1 MSRIVTVL
9 KKLKKRKY
17 FSLLNIVVCGYLYFS
32 RINQSALIS
41 ILPFITPTNARKLLD
56 KYRKSLTKQEC
67 EHLLGEINKFDQG
80 KRIEPTVKMK
90 IAICLS
96 GEPRS
101 YIHCI
106 ESFKRF
112 FHGHDIDIYIAS
124 KNEHVNEDLMAQYN
138 TKNVNTYSDPSFKEL
153 EAEGF
158 KKFGFKSERDG
169 LLVANASPNLY
180 PMWYG
185 VYKSVE
191 YLINNPDIASQ
202 YDAICRCRFD
212 NFFIKPMD
220 ITSFPKNSIFVDPNY
235 NEHNGFSDHLAIGEP
250 ESMIKYLSLFNWI
263 EESFLQDFGEKGY
276 LPERVLKKYLLEHC
290 KINVVP
296 YEFESRLFRDSFVG
310 LPSYKIPLKD
320 FKINRDRNVR
330 LNKYIKDNYPEF
342 LPVVK

>member
-1 MSRIVTVL
+1 MSDIVVVL

-32 RINQSALIS
+32 RVNQSTFIS
-41 ILPFITPTNARKLLD
+41 ILPFITPTNARKLLG
-56 KYRKSLTKQEC
+56 KYRNKFTKREC
-67 EHLLGEINKFDQG
+67 EHLFNEINKFDQG
-80 KRIEPTVKMK
+80 KRVDPVVKMK

-101 YIHCI
+101 YAHCI

-124 KNEHVNEDLMAQYN
+124 KNERVNEDLKAKYDTN
-138 TKNVNTYSDPSFKEL
+138 NLFPYTDPSFREL

-158 KKFGFKSERDG
+158 KRFGFKSERDG

-191 YLINNPDIASQ
+191 YLINNPDVASQ

-220 ITSFPKNSIFVDPNY
+220 ITSFSKNSIFVDPNY
-235 NEHNGFSDHLAIGEP
+235 NEHGGFSDHLAIGEP
-250 ESMIKYLSLFNWI
+250 EAMIKYLSLFNWI
-263 EESFLQDFGEKGY
+263 KESFLQDFGEKGY

-290 KINVVP
+290 NVDVVP

-320 FKINRDRNVR
+320 FQINRDRNVR

-342 LPVVK
+342 LPTVK

>member
-1 MSRIVTVL
+1 MSNIVTVL

-17 FSLLNIVVCGYLYFS
+17 FSLLNIVVCGYLSFS
-32 RINQSALIS
+32 RVNQSTFIS
-41 ILPFITPTNARKLLD
+41 ILPFITPRRATKLLG
-56 KYRKSLTKQEC
+56 KYRKEFTKLEC
-67 EHLLGEINKFDQG
+67 ECLLSEINKFDQDIRVNPAE
-80 KRIEPTVKMK
+80 KKK
-90 IAICLS
+90 IAICMS

-124 KNEHVNEDLMAQYN
+124 KNELVNEDLMAQYN
-138 TKNVNTYSDPSFKEL
+138 TKNVNTYSDPSFKGL

-158 KKFGFKSERDG
+158 KRFGFKSERDG

-191 YLINNPDIASQ
+191 YLINNPDVASQ

-250 ESMIKYLSLFNWI
+250 EAMIKYLSLFNWI
-263 EESFLQDFGEKGY
+263 EESFLQDFGDKGY

-296 YEFESRLFRDSFVG
+296 YDFESRLFRDSFVG
-310 LPSYKIPLKD
+310 LSSYKIPLKD
-320 FKINRDRNVR
+320 FQVNRDRNVR
-330 LNKYIKDNYPEF
+330 LNNYIKENYPEL
-342 LPVVK
+342 LPAVK

>member
-1 MSRIVTVL
+1 MSDIVKIL
-9 KKLKKRKY
+9 KKLKKREY
-17 FSLLNIVVCGYLYFS
+17 FGLLNIVVYCYLKFS
-32 RINQSALIS
+32 NVNKNTFILIFPFVTPALS
-41 ILPFITPTNARKLLD
+41 RKLLG
-56 KYRKSLTKQEC
+56 KHSKAFTKVEY
-67 EHLLGEINKFDQG
+67 ENLLNEIDKFDQN
-80 KRIEPTVKMK
+80 KRQEPAVKKK
-90 IAICLS
+90 IAICMS

-124 KNEHVNEDLMAQYN
+124 KSESVNDDLMVQYN
-138 TKNVNTYSDPSFKEL
+138 TKNVNTYTDPSFKGL

-158 KKFGFKSERDG
+158 TRFGFKSERDG
-169 LLVANASPNLY
+169 LLVAKASPNLY

-220 ITSFPKNSIFVDPNY
+220 ISSFPKNSIFVDPNY

-250 ESMIKYLSLFNWI
+250 EAMIKYLSLFNWI
-263 EESFLQDFGEKGY
+263 EKSFLQDFGEKGY

-296 YEFESRLFRDSFVG
+296 HEFESRLFRDSFVG

-320 FKINRDRNVR
+320 FQINRDRNVR